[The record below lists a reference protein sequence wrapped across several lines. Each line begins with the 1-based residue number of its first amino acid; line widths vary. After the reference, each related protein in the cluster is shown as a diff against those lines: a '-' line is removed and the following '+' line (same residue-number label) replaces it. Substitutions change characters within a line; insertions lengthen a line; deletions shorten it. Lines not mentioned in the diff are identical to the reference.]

1 MKLREAKSVIF
12 SSAEH
17 CLSPAP
23 DACVHWVAQS
33 WQNPG
38 SCKYHLHPVKLSCAA
53 VCPHGPCLFVVF
65 RISDIL
71 LTDFDN
77 IVSHVHFEIYT
88 SYKNEGFQCF
98 HFKTGHEWPAVPWAH
113 STHQTSSQSRKGVP
127 WSSIIYHKMA
137 FCLTFRMFGSFF
149 WKFKWDLISLELREW
164 SPTSTWRDKCVGPA
178 SWWHGDSCPEFKF
191 NADDHQSFTI
201 EMRLNIA
208 EKKDTKEKCFFS
220 SENLEQT
227 IPNKA
232 SRVWHAVPLPV
243 TIFTLSHHHSG
254 KSARTWHPKAS

>member
-1 MKLREAKSVIF
+1 MKLCEAKSVIF
-12 SSAEH
+12 SSAEY

-98 HFKTGHEWPAVPWAH
+98 HFKRVTNGQQYHEPIQLIKRHLRAE
-113 STHQTSSQSRKGVP
+113 KEFLGVP
-127 WSSIIYHKMA
+127 
-137 FCLTFRMFGSFF
+137 
-149 WKFKWDLISLELREW
+149 
-164 SPTSTWRDKCVGPA
+164 
-178 SWWHGDSCPEFKF
+178 
-191 NADDHQSFTI
+191 
-201 EMRLNIA
+201 
-208 EKKDTKEKCFFS
+208 
-220 SENLEQT
+220 
-227 IPNKA
+227 
-232 SRVWHAVPLPV
+232 
-243 TIFTLSHHHSG
+243 
-254 KSARTWHPKAS
+254 